1 MGEFQRSDAPGVPEG
16 ASGPDCGF
24 PADFGPD
31 EIEFATALRALFSP
45 EREELPPLY
54 VQTLTGDGR
63 CPPIEASFEQ
73 KVTYQVFR
81 RLGLERRGLFEPLH
95 EPLRATAR
103 DQRPQAWAPVRR
115 LGRVGGVV
123 AACAAILMIVSVV
136 LASPSFASGVRILL
150 SHTGVQPVASY
161 PAGVL
166 PSTSVK
172 QHGRD
177 SVPST
182 PLTQVDWLGPAA
194 GGYVYQN
201 TRLGSAT
208 QWSDG
213 PIVEMLYQR
222 PGNTPGSG
230 MLDVREFRLSHAYAG
245 VLQTVADGSATAV
258 TVGDQPG
265 VYVDGRW
272 VHTGQRGHVWEYGV
286 KSELIFERDGL
297 IFWIVADQ
305 RDGTAQDQLIAI
317 AGQLRSI
324 SLKALAPN
332 RLTLRLIGQ
341 DLQGAL
347 QSPINDELYYLVLA
361 GSSLE
366 SGEGE
371 FVSVTPQTAPMR

>member
-1 MGEFQRSDAPGVPEG
+1 MGEFQRSDASGVPAG

-81 RLGLERRGLFEPLH
+81 RLGLERRGLFEPLRG
-95 EPLRATAR
+95 PAG
-103 DQRPQAWAPVRR
+103 DQRPQVWAPVRR

-123 AACAAILMIVSVV
+123 AACAAVLMIVSVV
-136 LASPSFASGVRILL
+136 LASPSFAAGVRILL

-182 PLTQVDWLGPAA
+182 PLSQVDWLGSAA
-194 GGYVYQN
+194 AGYVYQN
-201 TRLGSAT
+201 TRLDSAT
-208 QWSDG
+208 GWSDG
-213 PIVEMLYQR
+213 PIVELIYQR

-230 MLDVREFRLSHAYAG
+230 MLDVREFRLSPAYAG
-245 VLQTVADGSATAV
+245 VLQTVEYHSATAV

-272 VHTGQRGHVWEYGV
+272 VHAGQRGYVWEYGV

-305 RDGTAQDQLIAI
+305 RDGTAQNQLIAI
-317 AGQLRSI
+317 AGQLQSTP
-324 SLKALAPN
+324 LKALAPN
-332 RLTLRLIGQ
+332 RLTLRLISL
-341 DLQGAL
+341 DLEGTL
-347 QSPINDELYYLVLA
+347 QSPINDEVYFLVPA

-371 FVSVTPQTAPMR
+371 FVSVQQQTAPMQ